1 MTKSKQEVFDL
12 NIVDAALDL
21 VGSKSSKRIKTTEKN
36 KKDFQIQYTPH
47 SICGCYGCV
56 ELAKIFVVKSHDIRE
71 KIITISMQ
79 DLQTK

>member
-12 NIVDAALDL
+12 NVVDAAHDL

-36 KKDFQIQYTPH
+36 KKDFQIQYSPH

-56 ELAKIFVVKSHDIRE
+56 ELAKIFVVASPDIKE
-71 KIITISMQ
+71 QIITVSMQ
-79 DLQTK
+79 DLKTK